1 MKKEILTACLP
12 HIDTLVE
19 EKRLFR
25 NSVLTKIQAYLKQQ
39 SKLPRFLE
47 DKIANQW
54 KFVEVA
60 PSLVS
65 LSYSLKT
72 QGVTLEA
79 LADSLKEN
87 FESPFSLIL
96 PPYPEWV
103 ENVIELQNN
112 SLDRGEEDETLIQKF
127 DRDAEIQRKAFKTAF
142 LFLKEY
148 WHEAAFCIE
157 TLIKCII
164 LVDSESFWSSS
175 IPIYQGA
182 IIVAPQ
188 IHWNLVHYI
197 ETLVHESAHLELNI
211 RRMLDP
217 LITNPRE
224 IAYSSFRKSNRPL
237 LGILHAAFVL
247 IRTTRALDLLQ
258 PHHLEQDFQSCAEM
272 KKDFSTH
279 LRDSLHALKKAA
291 QFTPLGAQLF
301 KNMSVEAEEVMCK

>member
-1 MKKEILTACLP
+1 MKKEILTVCQP
-12 HIDTLVE
+12 HIDTLKE

-25 NSVLTKIQAYLKQQ
+25 NSVLTKIQVYLKQQ

-47 DKIANQW
+47 ENIANHW
-54 KFVEVA
+54 KSVEVA

-72 QGVTLEA
+72 QEVSLEE
-79 LADSLKEN
+79 LVDSLKEK
-87 FESPFSLIL
+87 FESPFSFIL
-96 PPYPEWV
+96 PPYPGWV
-103 ENVIELQNN
+103 ENLINLQNN
-112 SLDRGEEDETLIQKF
+112 SLDRGEEDETFIQKF
-127 DRDAEIQRKAFKTAF
+127 GSDAEGQRKAFTTAF
-142 LFLKEY
+142 LLLKKH
-148 WHEAAFCIE
+148 WPEAAFCIN

-188 IHWNLVHYI
+188 VHWHLAHYI
-197 ETLVHESAHLELNI
+197 ETLIHESAHLELNI

-258 PHHLEQDFQSCAEM
+258 LYILEHNFPGYTEM
-272 KKDFSTH
+272 KRDFSTH
-279 LRDSLHALKKAA
+279 LQDSLHVLKKTA
-291 QFTPLGAQLF
+291 QFTPIGDQLF
-301 KNMSVEAEEVMCK
+301 KNMSLEAEEVMY